1 MADHLT
7 KEQRSANMSRIH
19 SKNTKPEIVFTKRL
33 HRLGYRYSLHKKNLP
48 GKPDLYLKKYNLAI
62 FIHGCFWHRHKGCS
76 RCTFPSQNKEYWSAK
91 FKKNVEHDK
100 KVYRELKRQKM
111 NLLVFWECE
120 IKPKKMDES
129 DKKIIRKIET
139 CRGNLK

>member
-1 MADHLT
+1 
-7 KEQRSANMSRIH
+7 MSRIR
-19 SKNTKPEIVFTKRL
+19 SKDTKPEIVFRKRL
-33 HRLGYRYSLHKKNLP
+33 HSLGYRYSLHKKDLP
-48 GKPDLYLKKYNLAI
+48 GKPDLYLRKYNLAI

-76 RCTFPSQNKEYWSAK
+76 RCTSPSQNKEYWSAK

-120 IKPKKMDES
+120 IKPKKMDEL

>member
-7 KEQRSANMSRIH
+7 KEQRSANMSRIR
-19 SKNTKPEIVFTKRL
+19 SKDTKPEIVFRKRL
-33 HRLGYRYSLHKKNLP
+33 HSLGYRYSLHKINLP

-62 FIHGCFWHRHKGCS
+62 FVHGCFWHRHKGCD
-76 RCTFPSQNKEYWSAK
+76 RCTSPSQNKEYWTAK
-91 FKKNVEHDK
+91 FKKNVDHDK
-100 KVYRELKRQKM
+100 KVYKELKRQNM

-120 IKPKKMDES
+120 IKPKKMDVLE
-129 DKKIIRKIET
+129 KKIIREIEK

>member
-7 KEQRSANMSRIH
+7 KEQRSANMSRIR
-19 SKNTKPEIVFTKRL
+19 SKDTKPEIVFRKRL
-33 HRLGYRYSLHKKNLP
+33 HSLGYRYSLHKKDLP
-48 GKPDLYLKKYNLAI
+48 GKPDLYLRKYNLAI

-100 KVYRELKRQKM
+100 KIQSVAETGTQNSLDVM
-111 NLLVFWECE
+111 N
-120 IKPKKMDES
+120 PKC
-129 DKKIIRKIET
+129 KIIMPSTHVVFEGIKEVK
-139 CRGNLK
+139 NNSN

>member
-7 KEQRSANMSRIH
+7 KEQRSANMSRIR
-19 SKNTKPEIVFTKRL
+19 SKDTKPEIVFRKRL
-33 HRLGYRYSLHKKNLP
+33 HSLGYRYSLHKKDLP
-48 GKPDLYLKKYNLAI
+48 GKPDLYLRKYNLAI

-76 RCTFPSQNKEYWSAK
+76 RCTSPSQNKEYWSAK

-120 IKPKKMDES
+120 IKPKKMDEL